1 MILWTNKTV
10 FCICAV
16 VCTKFFVNLGLV
28 PYRNQSIDFSCTS
41 IGQFLYAAASYPEVS
56 SSKLQYLFFRL
67 FQINKMC
74 TVHSMPE
81 ECSGRKL
88 RESYIWRIDFLFLIT
103 YIYIFYKYILYIY
116 IVIYLYIYMYNYI
129 NYYFLNYKIKIIK
142 LY

>member
-1 MILWTNKTV
+1 MILWTNRTV

-103 YIYIFYKYILYIY
+103 YIYIYFINIFYIYIQLYIY
-116 IVIYLYIYMYNYI
+116 IFIC
-129 NYYFLNYKIKIIK
+129 III
-142 LY
+142 LIIIF